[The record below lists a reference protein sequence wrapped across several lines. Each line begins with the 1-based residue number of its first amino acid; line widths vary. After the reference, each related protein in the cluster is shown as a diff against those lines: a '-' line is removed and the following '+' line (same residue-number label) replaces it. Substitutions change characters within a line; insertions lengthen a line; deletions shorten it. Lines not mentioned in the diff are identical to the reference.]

1 MIDKYRKR
9 EINVGEKQNIY
20 TIERRFYENIT
31 PTQREDLLSYF
42 NLDKSG
48 NIIIPYSH
56 KGYSCADKSNF
67 MDSKVQAISFFSG
80 AGGLDIGTQLA
91 GVKVLSSLD
100 FFDDSVNTLKANEY
114 FSHCVH
120 MSEDISTVKAS
131 EFIPIIKANK
141 PEKLILVGGPPCQP
155 FSKAGY
161 WVTNEKRNSS
171 EDPRNMIQP
180 YFRIINELNPDGFV
194 LENVESILHPS
205 NKDALQNIYENMERL
220 GYNYSL
226 LRTNS
231 ADYGIPQKR
240 KRVFFL
246 ASKKKINATLLQT
259 HGSTSEIAA
268 NNQLLPYERVIDWI
282 AKFDVPENGKG
293 ENLSTEGK
301 YEYELS
307 CIPFG
312 KNYIALSARDNHPEP
327 KFVAG
332 KRYWSS
338 LLKLHPFQPSWTIIA
353 SPGHWEGP
361 FHWKNRRLSNR
372 ELAAIQ
378 TFPDDYVFTGS
389 VRSQRKQIGNAV
401 PPLMAKLIIEELCR
415 WI

>member
-1 MIDKYRKR
+1 M
-9 EINVGEKQNIY
+9 VTKQNIY
-20 TIERRFYENIT
+20 TIERKFYENIT
-31 PTQREDLLSYF
+31 PVQQKELLSHF
-42 NLDKSG
+42 NIDKNGS
-48 NIIIPYSH
+48 IVIPYTH

-67 MDSKVQAISFFSG
+67 IDSKVQAISFFSG

-100 FFDDSVNTLKANEY
+100 IFTDSINTLKANKF
-114 FSHCVH
+114 FSHSTH
-120 MSEDISTVKAS
+120 MNADISSINAL
-131 EFIPIIKANK
+131 EFDQIIKSNN
-141 PEKLILVGGPPCQP
+141 PEKLIIVGGPPCQP

-161 WVTNEKRNSS
+161 WVTNEKRSSS
-171 EDPRNMIQP
+171 EDPRNMIKP
-180 YFRIINELNPDGFV
+180 YFRIISELDPDGFV
-194 LENVESILHPS
+194 LENVESIMHPS
-205 NKDALQNIYENMERL
+205 NAAALETIYENMERL

-226 LRTNS
+226 LRTNA

-246 ASKKKINATLLQT
+246 ASKKKINASLFQT
-259 HGSTSEIAA
+259 HGSDSEI
-268 NNQLLPYERVIDWI
+268 NKNSCLLPYERVIDWI
-282 AKFDVPENGKG
+282 AEFDTSQYCQD

-312 KNYIALSARDNHPEP
+312 KNYIALSERDNHPDP

-338 LLKLHPFQPSWTIIA
+338 LLKLHPFKPSWTIIA

-361 FHWKNRRLSNR
+361 FHWKNRRLSNK

-389 VRSQRKQIGNAV
+389 VRSQHKQIGNAV
-401 PPLMAKLIIEELCR
+401 PPLLAKKVIEEFCR